1 LARELTEQTRIQSM
15 TESIPRGEEVA
26 GYCNGSLTWETH
38 YLKPDYFLALFYDD
52 TKEKTP
58 DPYTKARTQ
67 RLSGVDIQIRQA
79 TQSVEFPGS

>member
-1 LARELTEQTRIQSM
+1 MSEVIDQESYWRITAMNNPYAIARELTEQTRIQSM

-52 TKEKTP
+52 TKE
-58 DPYTKARTQ
+58 
-67 RLSGVDIQIRQA
+67 
-79 TQSVEFPGS
+79 

>member
-1 LARELTEQTRIQSM
+1 MSEVIDQESYWRITAMNNPYAIARELTEQTRIQSM

-52 TKEKTP
+52 T
-58 DPYTKARTQ
+58 
-67 RLSGVDIQIRQA
+67 
-79 TQSVEFPGS
+79 